1 MNIISTCIRIPWFN
15 RWRKTRKKESF
26 NKTKFILKMSS
37 SKTTAN
43 SEKDETRYYDEV
55 FQRLK
60 NSINN
65 KNNGDLDAESEIGKF
80 LLNQI
85 LGKSY

>member
-1 MNIISTCIRIPWFN
+1 
-15 RWRKTRKKESF
+15 
-26 NKTKFILKMSS
+26 MSS